1 MAHQR
6 DAFEAVDGLRLY
18 ENRWLPDGDPAAV
31 LVVVHGFTEHSGR
44 YAQAAE
50 RLNQHGYAVAAMDLR
65 GHGRSEG
72 LRAFIKT
79 FDQYVDDLE
88 VQLARTR
95 QRWPGKP
102 LFLFGHSMGATI
114 VLRLVLTRQVI
125 VQETPVQETPVRGIV
140 LSAPALQV
148 AAGLFPILRR
158 LAGLIAR
165 IFPRLKVVRLGSNR
179 ISRDPA
185 VVADFQNDPLVI
197 HERFPVRTGAEIL
210 RVLGELPKNFAAL
223 KLPFLLL
230 QGTDDKIVDPSAC
243 RRLISQAK
251 SADKELRLYE
261 GFYHDLLH
269 EIDRETVLEDI
280 VDWLD
285 ARR

>member
-6 DAFEAVDGLRLY
+6 DAFKTVDGLRLY

-31 LVVVHGFTEHSGR
+31 LIVVHGFTEHSGR

-50 RLNQHGYAVAAMDLR
+50 RLNQGGYAVVAMDLR

-72 LRAFIKT
+72 FRAFIKT
-79 FDQYVDDLE
+79 FDQYVDDLD

-95 QRWPGKP
+95 QRWPDKP
-102 LFLFGHSMGATI
+102 LFLFGHSMGGTI
-114 VLRLVLTRQVI
+114 VLRWALTRQATTQKAI
-125 VQETPVQETPVRGIV
+125 VQKANVRGIV

-148 AAGLFPILRR
+148 ADGLFPILRR
-158 LAGLIAR
+158 LAGLVAHIL
-165 IFPRLKVVRLGSNR
+165 PWLKVVRLGSNR
-179 ISRDPA
+179 ISRDPD
-185 VVADFQNDPLVI
+185 VVADFQNDPLVF
-197 HERFPVRTGAEIL
+197 HDRFSVQTGAEIL
-210 RVLGELPKNFAAL
+210 RVLGELEEGFAEL

-230 QGTDDKIVDPSAC
+230 QGTDDKVVAPSAC
-243 RRLISQAK
+243 RRLIAKAK
-251 SADKELRLYE
+251 SADKELRLYD